1 MLEVEDLFFQYP
13 GASQPSVQ
21 GVSFAIR
28 KGEIFGLLGPNGA
41 GKSTTIGVLACLL
54 PPGGGSV
61 RIAGYD
67 VVQHAREVKQRIGLI
82 PQELA
87 LYPSL
92 SAHDN
97 LRYFGGIYGLRGRM
111 LRQRV
116 EEALAM
122 VGLTSRAHDKV
133 NTFSG
138 GMKRRVNIAAG
149 LLHRPELLFLDE
161 PTVGVDPQSRNFIFD
176 NVEALNREGMT
187 IVYTTHYMEEVERLC
202 QRIAII
208 DQGKLIALDPPRA
221 LIEALGGGVVML
233 SVPEGVP
240 GSLDE
245 TLRACPGVLEVRR
258 VDGRIALNT
267 QTVPQ
272 ALMGALAALEA
283 AGVALNG
290 LQVLEPNLETVFLEL
305 TGRRLRD

>member
-1 MLEVEDLFFQYP
+1 MLEVKDLFFQYP

-41 GKSTTIGVLACLL
+41 GKSTTISMLSCLM
-54 PPGGGSV
+54 PPGGGTV
-61 RIAGYD
+61 QIAGHD
-67 VVQHAREVKQRIGLI
+67 VVQHAHEVKQRIGLI

-87 LYPSL
+87 LYPAL

-116 EEALAM
+116 TEALAM
-122 VGLTSRAHDKV
+122 VGLSNRTHDKV

-149 LLHRPELLFLDE
+149 LLHRPEILFLDE

-202 QRIAII
+202 QRIAIV
-208 DQGKLIALDPPRA
+208 DQGKLIALDTPRA

-233 SVPEGVP
+233 NVPEGTP
-240 GSLDE
+240 ESLDA
-245 TLRACPGVLEVRR
+245 TLRTCPGVLEVRR
-258 VDGRIALNT
+258 IDGRIALNT
-267 QTVPQ
+267 QAVSQ
-272 ALMGALAALEA
+272 ALTGALAALEA

-305 TGRRLRD
+305 TGRSLRD